1 MNKTMLNRAVVK
13 KLNEQI
19 NFEMFSSN
27 LYLQM
32 SSWCAAH
39 SFDGAAAF
47 LAEHAQEESQH
58 MQRIFNYMIDA
69 GEQPEIS
76 AIDAPE
82 SQFASLEEV
91 FQKTFKHELFITEKI
106 NELVGTA
113 MKENDYS
120 AFNFLQWY
128 VAEQHEEEKLFKSI
142 VDKFA
147 LLGDNGLGL
156 YQIDQ
161 QLAALVQNNPL
172 SNASA

>member
-1 MNKTMLNRAVVK
+1 MLNKKVIK
-13 KLNEQI
+13 KLNQQI
-19 NFEMFSSN
+19 NHEMFSAN

-39 SFDGAAAF
+39 GFDGAAAF

-69 GEQPEIS
+69 GEQPEIR
-76 AIDAPE
+76 AIEAPE
-82 SQFASLEEV
+82 SNFTSLQDV
-91 FQKTFKHELFITEKI
+91 FQKTFDHEVFITEKI

-113 MKENDYS
+113 MRENDYS

-142 VDKFA
+142 VDKFE
-147 LLGDNGLGL
+147 LLGTDGQSL
-156 YQIDQ
+156 YFIDQ
-161 QLAALVQNNPL
+161 QLASMVQNNPL
-172 SNASA
+172 SNEPATTEA

>member
-1 MNKTMLNRAVVK
+1 MLNKAVVQ

-19 NFEMFSSN
+19 NYEMFSSN

-32 SSWCAAH
+32 SAWCAAH
-39 SFDGAAAF
+39 GFDGAAAF

-69 GEQPEIS
+69 GEQPEIR
-76 AIDAPE
+76 AIEAPE
-82 SQFASLEEV
+82 AQFASLEDV
-91 FQKTFKHELFITEKI
+91 FKKTFDHEMFITQKI

-113 MKENDYS
+113 MKESDYS

-156 YQIDQ
+156 HSIDR